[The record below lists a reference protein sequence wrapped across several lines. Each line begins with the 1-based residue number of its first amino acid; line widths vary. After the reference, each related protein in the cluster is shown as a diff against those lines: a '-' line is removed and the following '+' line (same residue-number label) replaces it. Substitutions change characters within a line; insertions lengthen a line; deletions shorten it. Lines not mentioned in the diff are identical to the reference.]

1 MTAMLRNSDFV
12 WRGADLYLGRRR
24 MLTLEADATY
34 PHLYRIRYPDGW
46 LKHSGQPDTG
56 EGCCVQ
62 SRPLFAGADGRGSTA
77 PERRRGKP
85 SPHRANN
92 P

>member
-1 MTAMLRNSDFV
+1 MLRDSDFV

-46 LKHSGQPDTG
+46 LSTPGNLTRAKDAAYSHARYLLAQAKPRKGVYSPRTAQGQALTPP
-56 EGCCVQ
+56 
-62 SRPLFAGADGRGSTA
+62 R
-77 PERRRGKP
+77 
-85 SPHRANN
+85 
-92 P
+92 